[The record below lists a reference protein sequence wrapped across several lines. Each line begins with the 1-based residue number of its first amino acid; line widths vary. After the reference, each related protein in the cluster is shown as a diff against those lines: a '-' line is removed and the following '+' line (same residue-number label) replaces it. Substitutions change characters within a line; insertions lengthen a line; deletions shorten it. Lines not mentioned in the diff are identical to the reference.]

1 MASGKHI
8 NEVKVMKKTIAI
20 IFLITALLASTMYI
34 IREPGQGS
42 AFITPIAQSSYDITM
57 KQDILCILLAYP
69 EYIADIVMDD
79 GKVYLVTKSGQK
91 LIYDDK
97 KTKSIEGK
105 MASPDIQ
112 DMLEQPY
119 PLTTNGKLM
128 EKDFDPGRVRLYGLL
143 KEVYGSN
150 QQQIEKQLGN
160 VKAGGKSFQ
169 FNKSNGAGDALKAV
183 MSELIP
189 LAQSNNK
196 VAAAA
201 FPSSGTFNYRLIAGT
216 NRLSPHAFGIA
227 IDLARDQRDYWQWA
241 SREQGQKRLES
252 YPSEIVEIFERHN
265 FVWGGKW
272 GHFDILH
279 FEYRPEIILK
289 ARYFGGERQEE
300 KPWYQGTPEDVKT
313 KEAIDKVD
321 EVIK

>member
-1 MASGKHI
+1 
-8 NEVKVMKKTIAI
+8 MKKTIAI
-20 IFLITALLASTMYI
+20 IFFVIALFVSTTYI
-34 IREPGQGS
+34 IKDPDRGS
-42 AFITPIAQSSYDITM
+42 TFVAPVVVSSYDNTM
-57 KQDILCILLAYP
+57 KQDLLCILLAYP
-69 EYIADIVMDD
+69 EYIADIVKD
-79 GKVYLVTKSGQK
+79 GSNKVYLVTRSGQK

-97 KTKSIEGK
+97 KEKNIEGK

-119 PLTTNGKLM
+119 PLTITGKLM
-128 EKDFDPGRVRLYGLL
+128 EKDSDPGRVRLYGLL

-160 VKAGGKSFQ
+160 VKAGGRSFQ
-169 FNKSNGAGDALKAV
+169 FSKSNGAGDALKAV

-189 LAQSNNK
+189 LSQSNNK
-196 VAAAA
+196 VAVAA

-279 FEYRPEIILK
+279 FEYRPEIIMK
-289 ARYFGGERQEE
+289 ARYFGRDQQEG
-300 KPWYQGTPEDVKT
+300 KPWYQGAPEDSKT
-313 KEAIDKVD
+313 KEAVDKIDKV
-321 EVIK
+321 IR